1 MQHKTLGVNILTPDT
16 TDGVSRF
23 CVGFAEYEEVCNG
36 IEEPKSDSDLNFGF
50 QIRASDLNRR

>member
-23 CVGFAEYEEVCNG
+23 CVSFAEYEEVEG
-36 IEEPKSDSDLNFGF
+36 GDGGLKSDSDPKK
-50 QIRASDLNRR
+50 